1 MSNALQSFLSGKQ
14 AGMNLQNQQLNRDIA
29 LERQKLASQTS
40 NQDRT
45 LKGAQFMDRSI
56 DHMLK
61 TTNDPT
67 ARRQMFF
74 NPQLE
79 AVRQSF
85 GIKIPQNGTDNDFTD
100 DALMQ
105 LKTGLGQSMQQMT
118 SGQREF
124 EHLADAGGFTP
135 EQKQQAARVAAG
147 IEAKPLSLTPEQVAE
162 RERQKLEAQK
172 GLKAGVVGE
181 IETAKGLAKE
191 EIKKQVKQEK
201 EKITYKVFTAALD
214 GLSQALGA
222 TSLTGPLLGRLPAA
236 TTSAQIAEGAKAIML
251 PTLKNI
257 FREAGEG
264 TFTDSDQKA
273 LEQLLPRRGQTK
285 EAQIAQIEAIEKIV
299 KAKLNIP
306 EAKEGGQ
313 LMIDANGNKAM
324 VYPDGSYEEV

>member
-1 MSNALQSFLSGKQ
+1 MSNPLQSFLSAKQ
-14 AGMNLQNQQLNRDIA
+14 AGISMQNQQLNRDIA
-29 LERQKLASQTS
+29 LERQR
-40 NQDRT
+40 QDRS
-45 LKGAQFMDRSI
+45 LKGAQLMDKSI
-56 DHMLK
+56 DFIMK
-61 TTNDPT
+61 STNDPA
-67 ARRQMFF
+67 ARRQLFF

-79 AVRQSF
+79 QVRQSY
-85 GIKIPQNGTDNDFTD
+85 GIKVPQMATDNDFTD
-100 DALMQ
+100 QSLMQ
-105 LKTGLGQSMQQMT
+105 LKSGLGQSMQQMT

-124 EHLADAGGFTP
+124 EHLAKVGGFTP
-135 EQKQQAARVAAG
+135 EQRQQAARVAAG
-147 IEAKPLSLTPEQVAE
+147 IEASPLALTPEMVAE

-172 GLKAGVVGE
+172 GLKADVAAEVE
-181 IETAKGLAKE
+181 LAKGQAKE
-191 EIKKQVKQEK
+191 DVKKQVKQEK
-201 EKITYKVFTAALD
+201 DKTTYKVFTTALD

-264 TFTDSDQKA
+264 TFTDADQKA

-285 EAQIAQIEAIEKIV
+285 EAQVAQIEAIEKIV

-313 LMIDANGNKAM
+313 MMIDANGNRAI
-324 VYPDGSYEEV
+324 VYPDGSYEEVQ